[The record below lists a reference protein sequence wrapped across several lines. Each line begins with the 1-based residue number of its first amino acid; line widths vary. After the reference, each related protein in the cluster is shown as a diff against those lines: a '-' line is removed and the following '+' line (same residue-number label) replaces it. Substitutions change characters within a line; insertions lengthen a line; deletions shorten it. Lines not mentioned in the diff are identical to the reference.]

1 MATIKSKTRL
11 VRIKE
16 EIAYT
21 KTGEIVHQE
30 EPLFHVVPTGKVE
43 VGYKNYIII
52 DTDALSWLI
61 QNGTSQVD
69 IALLIALSANIEIST
84 GVCLDK
90 NQLPYSTK
98 SFAEG
103 VLKQSVQAVRM
114 KLKRLEK
121 EGLLYYG
128 KVPRLRKKQKV
139 YVLNPHLI
147 RRGTKYESVI
157 TSLFNPIIPPAI

>member
-30 EPLFHVVPTGKVE
+30 EPFYHVVPTGKVE

-61 QNGTSQVD
+61 QNGTSQVCKS
-69 IALLIALSANIEIST
+69 SA
-84 GVCLDK
+84 
-90 NQLPYSTK
+90 
-98 SFAEG
+98 
-103 VLKQSVQAVRM
+103 
-114 KLKRLEK
+114 
-121 EGLLYYG
+121 
-128 KVPRLRKKQKV
+128 
-139 YVLNPHLI
+139 
-147 RRGTKYESVI
+147 
-157 TSLFNPIIPPAI
+157 